1 MDADL
6 KTKWV
11 EALRSGEYLQ
21 SNGYL
26 REPSSTQDRFCCLG
40 VLAEVQ
46 GAKWNVSAPTI
57 DGIYAI
63 QNSGWLKQE
72 CAGGLPLGDQMILS
86 DMNDGK
92 IGPRASFTEIADY
105 IETHI
110 PDDVSRSAASND

>member
-1 MDADL
+1 
-6 KTKWV
+6 
-11 EALRSGEYLQ
+11 
-21 SNGYL
+21 
-26 REPSSTQDRFCCLG
+26 
-40 VLAEVQ
+40 
-46 GAKWNVSAPTI
+46 
-57 DGIYAI
+57 
-63 QNSGWLKQE
+63 LKQE